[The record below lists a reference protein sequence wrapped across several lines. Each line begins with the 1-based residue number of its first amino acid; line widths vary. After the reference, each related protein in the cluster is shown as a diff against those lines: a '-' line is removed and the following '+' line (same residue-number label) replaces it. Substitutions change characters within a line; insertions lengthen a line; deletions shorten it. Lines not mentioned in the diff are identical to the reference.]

1 MPPQIIG
8 IELFCATILNEADG
22 LEDVPVGAIQPPHEN
37 STVKASTGS
46 DVEQALDD
54 TIEQGAMST
63 QPIATEPRV
72 EKLSE
77 PQFNQANAAPITG
90 PNDGEDVSV
99 GAIQPIH
106 ESPTVSDDQQARV
119 DMIEQGAMSAQ
130 IIAQPTIEKLG
141 DANLN
146 EADDVAFV
154 GPNDAEDV
162 PVGAIEPSNENN
174 NPLKA
179 DNTVAFIED
188 QVTQYEE

>member
-22 LEDVPVGAIQPPHEN
+22 MEDVPVGAVQPHHEN

-77 PQFNQANAAPITG
+77 PQLNQANAVAITD

-99 GAIQPIH
+99 GAIQPSH
-106 ESPTVSDDQQARV
+106 DTPTVSNDQQARA

-130 IIAQPTIEKLG
+130 LITQPTIEKLG
-141 DANLN
+141 DAMLN
-146 EADDVAFV
+146 EADYVAFV

-162 PVGAIEPSNENN
+162 PVGATEPGRPGGN
-174 NPLKA
+174 A
-179 DNTVAFIED
+179 T
-188 QVTQYEE
+188 